1 GSLLEILEPSVI
13 DIFETTEYAPFTYES
28 ADDFWT
34 IVTNFTPPVGCTSDI
49 PSVSTTVDN
58 DIKAAVFTLTCDLT
72 VVASTSV
79 PTQVAAV
86 GSFGKL
92 KKGIAQADFQIQDC
106 SSGKCKEHNRKSE
119 IKAEFKVKKVKAPKK
134 IKKVKAGPASLWD
147 AVRSLLG
154 VDASSASIGTAV
166 RNIAEQNSISIPEF
180 GIRGLFD
187 SRRLSPSFLE
197 GLDYSNVE

>member
-28 ADDFWT
+28 ADDFWN
-34 IVTNFTPPVGCTSDI
+34 IVTNFVPPVGCTSDI
-49 PSVSTTVDN
+49 PSISTLVSN
-58 DIKAAVFTLTCDLT
+58 ELKAAVFTLTCDLT
-72 VVASTSV
+72 VAASTSV
-79 PTQVAAV
+79 ATQVAAV

-92 KKGIAQADFQIQDC
+92 KKGIAQANFQIQDC
-106 SSGKCKEHNRKSE
+106 SGGSCKEHNRKSE
-119 IKAEFKVKKVKAPKK
+119 IKAEFKVKKEKKVKK
-134 IKKVKAGPASLWD
+134 IKVNGGPASLWD

-187 SRRLSPSFLE
+187 SRRLSPLFLG
-197 GLDYSNVE
+197 GLDYSDVE